1 MKKQKLIMVVTI
13 MAMGISACA
22 SKKETVTQTTA
33 FETTVKVTEDIE
45 TTGGS
50 ELLTTSASE
59 TVGINPEQESFDT
72 LEAYLNNYADSKT
85 HYLLYDI
92 ALNENANTLS
102 DEGVTYLFSKDDNGN
117 RILGT
122 VMAYYKGNTGMD
134 VSGQEEFCNSFVSTM
149 FPELTN
155 LLIKAETYSENG
167 YWGKIITFSDY
178 SITLMPD
185 NSLNGMS
192 VILSKND

>member
-1 MKKQKLIMVVTI
+1 MKKQKLIMVAAI
-13 MAMGISACA
+13 MVMGISACS
-22 SKKETVTQTTA
+22 SKQETVAQTT
-33 FETTVKVTEDIE
+33 VQVTEDIE

-50 ELLTTSASE
+50 ELSTTSASE

-102 DEGVTYLFSKDDNGN
+102 DEGVTYMFSKDDNGN

-134 VSGQEEFCNSFVSTM
+134 VSGQEEFCNSFVSAM